1 MCSKIGVVAEFQNSI
16 QILRANGY
24 KVTQPRRQVLG
35 VLEQAGAPVS
45 PYDIQKILEEKGVR
59 LNHVTIYRILDLFC
73 LLNLAHRVLL
83 SGGFVKCSLS
93 GEEGCHRFLVCRR
106 CGALKEF
113 ADRALCEEEDEIAR
127 DLGFY
132 AEHHF
137 SEFFG
142 LCANCKG

>member
-1 MCSKIGVVAEFQNSI
+1 MSKMAELQNCVEV
-16 QILRANGY
+16 LRAKGY
-24 KVTQPRRQVLG
+24 KVTRPRRQVLK
-35 VLEQAGAPVS
+35 VLERAEMPVS
-45 PYDIQKILEEKGVR
+45 PYDIQKILEEKGEH
-59 LNHVTIYRILDLFC
+59 LNPVTIYRILDLLC

-83 SGGFVKCSLS
+83 SGGYVKCSL
-93 GEEGCHRFLVCRR
+93 GTVEGCHRFMVCRQ
-106 CGALKEF
+106 CGLLKEF

-142 LCANCKG
+142 LCANCRR